1 MRVDEGYAAECY
13 DGQSVFPQDG
23 CEATS
28 NRTDCVYE
36 SRVPL
41 MKCRSAAGVDLI
53 LADVQLQRND
63 CIIGPPSGCVDV
75 RVADRRADWITCT
88 DL

>member
-1 MRVDEGYAAECY
+1 
-13 DGQSVFPQDG
+13 
-23 CEATS
+23 
-28 NRTDCVYE
+28 
-36 SRVPL
+36 

-53 LADVQLQRND
+53 SADVQLQRND

-75 RVADRRADWITCT
+75 CVADRRADWITCT